1 MSKTVRARFKS
12 GMLELLD
19 RVDLPEGKE
28 VSITILDV
36 EGQHDVGAFE
46 RSAGSWKGLVDA
58 DAWIKQVDTDR
69 RRPSDRPIPRL

>member
-1 MSKTVRARFKS
+1 MSKIVRARFKS

-28 VSITILDV
+28 VSITILD
-36 EGQHDVGAFE
+36 ETEQDDVDAFK

-58 DAWIKQVDTDR
+58 DALIEQIYADR
-69 RRPSDRPIPRL
+69 SCPSDRPVPRL